1 MSKLHRIIARYSW
14 ILLLLVTSC
23 AWAQADFQ
31 TVLKNP
37 PKPAKL
43 VTDYTKTLT
52 PDQLQALER
61 KLVAFDD
68 STSNQIAVVLVP
80 STDGMDPTDAA
91 TELGRAWG
99 VGTKNNNGVVLL
111 IAKGD
116 RKMAITPGDGLE
128 KVLPDVTTQYIITQI
143 IRPNFRGDDYYR
155 GIDQGTDAIMKAAV
169 GQFKTPRKKGS
180 KELSGWEFLLLL
192 VVIII
197 ILSVISRG
205 GGGGGDFMSRRGY
218 RGIGGGP
225 IIFPGGGGWSGG
237 GGGGGFGGGGFGGFG
252 GGSFGGGGSSG
263 SW

>member
-1 MSKLHRIIARYSW
+1 MPKFIRSIARHGW
-14 ILLLLVTSC
+14 IILLLVTSC
-23 AWAQADFQ
+23 AWAQEDFKSILQ
-31 TVLKNP
+31 NP
-37 PKPAKL
+37 PKPARL
-43 VTDYTKTLT
+43 VTDYTQTLT
-52 PDQLQALER
+52 AEQVQALER

-68 STSNQIAVVLVP
+68 STSNQIAVILVA
-80 STDGMDPTDAA
+80 STQGLDLTDAA

-116 RKMAITPGDGLE
+116 RKMAITPGYGLE
-128 KVLPDVTTQYIITQI
+128 KVLPDVTTQYIISNI

-155 GIDQGTDAIMKAAV
+155 GIDQGTDALMKAAV
-169 GQFKTPRKKGS
+169 GEFKTPRKKGS

-192 VVIII
+192 IVIIV
-197 ILSVISRG
+197 ILSVISGGGGRG
-205 GGGGGDFMSRRGY
+205 GGFMSRRGY

-237 GGGGGFGGGGFGGFG
+237 GGGGFGGGGFGGFG

-263 SW
+263 GW